1 MFILVMFITSKTGK
15 NTNLIRTKNLKSKQ
29 KHESLSKLH
38 CNNKVN
44 QNKIKKKFKKKKIDE
59 GHMCVCVCEVS

>member
-1 MFILVMFITSKTGK
+1 MFILVMFITSKTEK

-38 CNNKVN
+38 CNNKLN
-44 QNKIKKKFKKKKIDE
+44 KNKIKKIKKKKKIDE
-59 GHMCVCVCEVS
+59 GRVCVCV